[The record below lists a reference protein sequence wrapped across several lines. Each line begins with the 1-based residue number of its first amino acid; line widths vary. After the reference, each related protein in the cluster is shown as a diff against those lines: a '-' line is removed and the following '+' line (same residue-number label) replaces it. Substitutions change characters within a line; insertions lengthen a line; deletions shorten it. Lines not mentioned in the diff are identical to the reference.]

1 MFTINQIKEA
11 HSKVKSGADFP
22 TYVQDIS
29 KLGITGYETHVTDS
43 HAQFFGKEGYSIKSE
58 AKYPVLE
65 IADKSNSAQFQKD
78 LKAHQQG
85 KTDYLIFCRDCAT
98 SGIEKWVVDI
108 KKMTCTY
115 YDKAGIEMLE
125 ETIPTR

>member
-29 KLGITGYETHVTDS
+29 KLEITGYETHVPDS
-43 HAQFFGKEGYSIKSE
+43 HAQFFGKEGNSIKSA

-65 IADKSNSAQFQKD
+65 IADKSNRAQFQKD

-85 KTDYLIFCRDCAT
+85 KTDYLTFCRDCAT
-98 SGIEKWVVDI
+98 SGIEK
-108 KKMTCTY
+108 
-115 YDKAGIEMLE
+115 
-125 ETIPTR
+125 